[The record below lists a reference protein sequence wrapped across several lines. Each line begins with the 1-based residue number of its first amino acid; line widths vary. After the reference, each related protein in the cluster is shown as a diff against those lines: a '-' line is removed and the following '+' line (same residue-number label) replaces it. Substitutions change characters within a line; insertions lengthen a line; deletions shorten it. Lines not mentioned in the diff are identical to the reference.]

1 MAWIAAGAGIAIS
14 RQVARALAYAH
25 AQQPSV
31 VRRDIKPHNIL
42 IEDDI
47 GRVVVMDSDIAKLL
61 GEQPTQRSSLDELK
75 SQFGFDPAV
84 RKEERK
90 PQLDPALGLEQALRR
105 GKSP

>member
-14 RQVARALAYAH
+14 RQVAQALAYAH
-25 AQQPSV
+25 AQQPSMV
-31 VRRDIKPHNIL
+31 HRDIKPHNIL
-42 IEDDI
+42 IEDDT
-47 GRVVVMDSDIAKLL
+47 GWVVMDFDIAKLL
-61 GEQPTQRSSLDELK
+61 GEQPTQRSSLEELK

-90 PQLDPALGLEQALRR
+90 PQLDPVLELEQALRR